1 MVLAQPTAP
10 PPAERRVAVRRQPTV
25 GTVCHLHPPTG
36 QDLLG
41 LVWNI
46 STSGVSM
53 LLHQRLE
60 VGTILGAE
68 LRAAKEE
75 NALAVTLRVA
85 HVSQLRTGDYI
96 LGAQLVRPLQPHEM
110 QRFLPEIGRGP

>member
-36 QDLLG
+36 QDLVG

-60 VGTILGAE
+60 PGTTVPAE
-68 LRAAKEE
+68 VRAAGEE
-75 NALAVTLRVA
+75 TALPVTLRVA
-85 HVSQLRTGDYI
+85 HVSQLRTGDFI
-96 LGAQLVRPLQPHEM
+96 LGAQFAQPLQAHEM
-110 QRFLPEIGRGP
+110 QRFLPAIVRSP